1 MDAVATPRNA
11 STRRPPRRFARRALI
26 TTAAA
31 AAVCGA
37 GAVAAPYV
45 VPAAEKKL
53 EDAALNA
60 ALSQLTALEGVPIDA
75 AIRAAEITRAAVNV
89 IVLPVA
95 RLVALLG
102 SGALALLLRSL
113 DAAHAALA
121 FVHADTTG
129 VDALRT
135 VVASWQSGLGALP
148 IALDTYL
155 TADITSAEAY
165 LKALKKLMVAHGAAG
180 GATK

>member
-1 MDAVATPRNA
+1 MLPVATPPNA
-11 STRRPPRRFARRALI
+11 NTRRPGQRIARRALI

-31 AAVCGA
+31 AGVCAA

-45 VPAAEKKL
+45 VPAAERQL
-53 EDAALNA
+53 EDAALSA
-60 ALSQLTALEGVPIDA
+60 ALKELTKLEGIPIDA
-75 AIRAAEITRAAVNV
+75 AIRAAEITRAAVSV

-121 FVHADTTG
+121 FIHADTTG

-135 VVASWQSGLGALP
+135 VVASWQVGIGSLP

-165 LKALKKLMVAHGAAG
+165 LKALKKLMAAHNAA
-180 GATK
+180 

>member
-1 MDAVATPRNA
+1 MNAVSNPPNTSRHD
-11 STRRPPRRFARRALI
+11 RRIGRRALI

-31 AAVCGA
+31 AGVCAA

-45 VPAAEKKL
+45 VPAVEQRL
-53 EDAALNA
+53 EDAALTA
-60 ALSQLTALEGVPIDA
+60 ALGQLTALEGVPIDA

-113 DAAHAALA
+113 DGAHAALA
-121 FVHADTTG
+121 FIHADTTG

-135 VVASWQSGLGALP
+135 VVASWQSGIATLP
-148 IALDTYL
+148 IALDAYL
-155 TADITSAEAY
+155 TADITSAETY
-165 LKALKKLMVAHGAAG
+165 LKALKKLMAAHGASGG
-180 GATK
+180 GAK

>member
-1 MDAVATPRNA
+1 MTTVATPPNA
-11 STRRPPRRFARRALI
+11 KTRRPGRRIARRALI

-31 AAVCGA
+31 AGICAA

-45 VPAAEKKL
+45 VPAAEQRL
-53 EDAALNA
+53 EDAALSA
-60 ALSQLTALEGVPIDA
+60 ALKQLTALEGVPIDA
-75 AIRAAEITRAAVNV
+75 AIRAAEITRAAVSV

-95 RLVALLG
+95 RLAALLG

-121 FVHADTTG
+121 FIHADTAG

-135 VVASWQSGLGALP
+135 IVTSWQAGIGTLP
-148 IALDTYL
+148 IALDAYL
-155 TADITSAEAY
+155 SADITSAEAY
-165 LKALKKLMVAHGAAG
+165 LKALKKLMAEHGA
-180 GATK
+180 K

>member
-1 MDAVATPRNA
+1 MSTVATPPNTSRP
-11 STRRPPRRFARRALI
+11 SRRIARRALI

-31 AAVCGA
+31 AGVCAA

-45 VPAAEKKL
+45 VPAVEKKL
-53 EDAALNA
+53 EDAALSS
-60 ALSQLTALEGVPIDA
+60 ALGQLTALEGVSIDA

-113 DAAHAALA
+113 DGAHAALT
-121 FVHADTTG
+121 FLHADTTG

-135 VVASWQSGLGALP
+135 VVASWQLGIGSLP
-148 IALDTYL
+148 SALDAYL
-155 TADITSAEAY
+155 PADITSAEAY
-165 LKALKKLMVAHGAAG
+165 LKALKKLMAAHNAA
-180 GATK
+180 

>member
-1 MDAVATPRNA
+1 MSTVATPPDAKSKPRPG
-11 STRRPPRRFARRALI
+11 RRIARRALI

-31 AAVCGA
+31 AGVCAA

-45 VPAAEKKL
+45 VPAAEQRL
-53 EDAALNA
+53 EDAALSA
-60 ALSQLTALEGVPIDA
+60 ALKQLTALEGVPIDA
-75 AIRAAEITRAAVNV
+75 AIRAAEITRAAVSV

-113 DAAHAALA
+113 DGAHAALA
-121 FVHADTTG
+121 FIHADTTG

-135 VVASWQSGLGALP
+135 MVASWQAGIAGLP
-148 IALDTYL
+148 IALDAYL

-165 LKALKKLMVAHGAAG
+165 LKALKKLMVAHGAHG
-180 GATK
+180 

>member
-1 MDAVATPRNA
+1 MSPVATPPNA
-11 STRRPPRRFARRALI
+11 STRRPGRRIARRALI
-26 TTAAA
+26 TTVAAA
-31 AAVCGA
+31 SVCAA

-45 VPAAEKKL
+45 VPAVETKL
-53 EDAALNA
+53 EDAALSA
-60 ALSQLTALEGVPIDA
+60 ALKELTQLEGVPIDA
-75 AIRAAEITRAAVNV
+75 AIRAAEITRAAVGV

-121 FVHADTTG
+121 FIHADTTG

-135 VVASWQSGLGALP
+135 VVASWQVGIGSLP
-148 IALDTYL
+148 IALDAYL

-165 LKALKKLMVAHGAAG
+165 LKALKKLMAAHNANGQ
-180 GATK
+180 

>member
-1 MDAVATPRNA
+1 MTTITTPPSAN
-11 STRRPPRRFARRALI
+11 TRRSGRRIARRALI
-26 TTAAA
+26 TTAATA
-31 AAVCGA
+31 GVVAA

-45 VPAAEKKL
+45 VPAVEQRL

-60 ALSQLTALEGVPIDA
+60 ALRELTVLEGVPIDA
-75 AIRAAEITRAAVNV
+75 AIRAAEITRAAVSV

-113 DAAHAALA
+113 DGAHAALA
-121 FVHADTTG
+121 FIHADTTG

-135 VVASWQSGLGALP
+135 VVASWQSGIGTLP
-148 IALDTYL
+148 IALDAYL
-155 TADITSAEAY
+155 TADITGAEAY
-165 LKALKKLMVAHGAAG
+165 LKALKKLMAAHNAR
-180 GATK
+180 